1 MRNPPRYSDKRP
13 AATDLPAS
21 SRAYI
26 APDQLEPRPGLRQQ
40 FEAYLRSRIAV
51 ETAETSPEARL
62 AWRLSRYDNGLRL
75 LELARQQGLDVAR
88 ATVLDAGGAFGG
100 DILPFAACGARAL
113 VTDWLDHDFQA
124 LIRFAQEQG
133 LTLGAFPA
141 DSMQLPLPDACIELV
156 LSLDVVEHLP
166 EPARFAGEVARV
178 LKPGGMAFV
187 TTPPRWRFLRR
198 DPHYGVPL
206 LHGLPHAWREPV
218 ARRIFRARYP
228 YPVYRIYA
236 SADEATAHFRAHG
249 LHAEALMP
257 FTAKAF
263 QLEQLL
269 PAPLFQQVKRYAWD
283 VLILRK

>member
-1 MRNPPRYSDKRP
+1 MLTPPLYSDKRRP
-13 AATDLPAS
+13 ATDS
-21 SRAYI
+21 SLSPGAYI
-26 APDQLEPRPGLRQQ
+26 APEQLEPRPGLRQQ
-40 FEAYLRSRIAV
+40 FEAHLRSRITV
-51 ETAETSPEARL
+51 ETADTSPEARL
-62 AWRLSRYDNGLRL
+62 EWRLSRYDNGLRL
-75 LELARQQGLDVAR
+75 LELARQHGLDVAG

-100 DILPFAACGARAL
+100 DILPFAASGARAL
-113 VTDWLDHDFQA
+113 VTDWLDHDFHA

-166 EPARFAGEVARV
+166 DPARFAREVARI

-218 ARRIFRARYP
+218 ARHIFGARYP

-236 SADEATAHFRAHG
+236 SADAATAHFRAYG

-263 QLEQLL
+263 HLERIL
-269 PAPLFQQVKRYAWD
+269 PAPLFHHVKQLAWD
-283 VLILRK
+283 VLVLRK